1 MEANRDFALNAFN
14 WLAAREYRMSVATQ
28 SQERNMIDVRQSDN
42 LLKLRSLVLF
52 GLPGLCAL
60 LGLITWSLRR
70 R

>member
-1 MEANRDFALNAFN
+1 
-14 WLAAREYRMSVATQ
+14 
-28 SQERNMIDVRQSDN
+28 
-42 LLKLRSLVLF
+42 LRSLVLF